1 MAKNQKRW
9 YTPEFK
15 MEVIQNYLGG
25 NYKTEQYCNEIGI
38 AKATFYKWLKTYN
51 QATSTEAVLPTPSF
65 QDITPIVKPNV
76 EPVKTSKIKITL
88 PNKIIIEFESSE
100 LKNVMAELK

>member
-1 MAKNQKRW
+1 MAKGQSNW
-9 YTPEFK
+9 YSANFK
-15 MEVIQNYLGG
+15 MEVIQKYLSG
-25 NYKTEQYCNEIGI
+25 NSKIDPFCKEMGI
-38 AKATFYKWLKTYN
+38 SKATFYKWLKTYN

>member
-1 MAKNQKRW
+1 MAKNQNRW

-25 NYKTEQYCNEIGI
+25 NYKIDKYCDEIGI
-38 AKATFYKWLKTYN
+38 AKSTLYAWLRTYN

-65 QDITPIVKPNV
+65 QDITPIVKQEVN
-76 EPVKTSKIKITL
+76 PVKTSKIKITL

-100 LKNVMAELK
+100 LKKVMAELK